1 MDDQARQMMR
11 GLRLLVVDD
20 NSVNRT
26 LLAALAANLGAEC
39 DTGQDGNDAI
49 SLALDHPYDC
59 IILDLH
65 MPEVDGYTAARAIL
79 QLSDAP
85 PLVAFS
91 ADRDAETE
99 AAVREAGFVG
109 MLHKPLSEKRLAR
122 VVSDAI
128 SGVETTDAGEPGPSP
143 NPDAAPYDRAAAV
156 EAAGG
161 NSALAAELFDMLRH
175 DLVEKRTS
183 LGMLDGERARQ
194 IELVHQIHGAASHCR
209 AEPLRWA
216 ANRLEAELRRGDA
229 GSERESLLVHRHR
242 ELLKCIDEILALPH
256 PFGGAD

>member
-49 SLALDHPYDC
+49 SLALDHAYDC

-65 MPEVDGYTAARAIL
+65 MPEVDGYTAARAIR

-85 PLVAFS
+85 PLIAFS

-109 MLHKPLSEKRLAR
+109 MLHKPLSEKRLAQ

-128 SGVETTDAGEPGPSP
+128 SGLEVADAGDPGDSP
-143 NPDAAPYDRAAAV
+143 NPDAGPYDRAAAI

-161 NSALAAELFDMLRH
+161 NTALAAELFEMLRS
-175 DLVEKRTS
+175 DLKEKRES
-183 LGMLDGERARQ
+183 LGTLDGERVRQ
-194 IELVHQIHGAASHCR
+194 IELVHQVHGAASHCR

-216 ANRLEAELRRGDA
+216 AGRLECELRREDT
-229 GSERESLLVHRHR
+229 GSERESLLAHRHQ
-242 ELLKCIDEILALPH
+242 EFLKCIDEILALPN
-256 PFGGAD
+256 PFGGTN